1 MTGEV
6 GKLEWGF
13 TVSRQQMKEHGWDYY
28 YGYLDHVRCHGYYP
42 PFLFENGNIVKIEG
56 NTRVDCAKAFEKET
70 PETYKKRWN
79 MEGKSVYSQNLFIE
93 KAVQF
98 IRDNKDK
105 PFFPLPS
112 YSITSRSGCYTCCSS
127 GGER

>member
-1 MTGEV
+1 MSWI
-6 GKLEWGF
+6 L
-13 TVSRQQMKEHGWDYY
+13 SSI
-28 YGYLDHVRCHGYYP
+28 
-42 PFLFENGNIVKIEG
+42 LFENGNIVKIEG

-105 PFFPLPS
+105 PFSFTILLN
-112 YSITSRSGCYTCCSS
+112 YLTVRLLYLLFIR
-127 GGER
+127 R